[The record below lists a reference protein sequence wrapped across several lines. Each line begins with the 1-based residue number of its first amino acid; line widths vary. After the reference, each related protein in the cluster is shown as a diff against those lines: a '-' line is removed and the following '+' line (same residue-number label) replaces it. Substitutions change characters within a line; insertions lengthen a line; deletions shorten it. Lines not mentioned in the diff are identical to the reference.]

1 LENVKH
7 NELVFI
13 GDLNWDWL
21 SPVSDPFKC
30 FCDDAHLTQMIESAT
45 RPNPKHPEKSSLI
58 DLFLTNCPLKY
69 KATAVF
75 ANDISDHCVIAA
87 VRDMKLPKVKS
98 RIITK
103 MNFKSF
109 CEQAFLHDLYLCDWV
124 KVGLMP
130 DPDMALSYFKSLFLD
145 ITNKHAPL
153 RKYKVK
159 GRVNPW
165 FTDHLSDKI
174 HERNLAWATARKSK
188 CQSDWIHFRHL
199 RNKCMSLIR
208 KAKSD
213 YYIKEM
219 SDMKNTSKFWKVFKS
234 MSSST
239 SESVLPKEIRM
250 ENEIITDKTKMLY
263 ILNQH
268 FIASDKLFE
277 KEMPLKTA
285 QNSSYSEQKLPFD
298 FNVTPITINEV
309 RDALKKINIKKSP
322 GHDGL
327 DPHLLQIAAEIIA
340 EPLTHI
346 FNLTI
351 ENGQITKRFGRQPML
366 FHC

>member
-1 LENVKH
+1 
-7 NELVFI
+7 
-13 GDLNWDWL
+13 
-21 SPVSDPFKC
+21 
-30 FCDDAHLTQMIESAT
+30 MIESAT
-45 RPNPKHPEKSSLI
+45 RPDPKHPEKSSLI

-159 GRVNPW
+159 GRVDPW

-174 HERNLAWATARKSK
+174 HESNLAGATARKSK
-188 CQSDWIHFRHL
+188 SQYDWIHFRHL
-199 RNKCMSLIR
+199 RNKCMSLIP

-219 SDMKNTSKFWKVFKS
+219 SDMKNT
-234 MSSST
+234 
-239 SESVLPKEIRM
+239 
-250 ENEIITDKTKMLY
+250 
-263 ILNQH
+263 
-268 FIASDKLFE
+268 
-277 KEMPLKTA
+277 
-285 QNSSYSEQKLPFD
+285 
-298 FNVTPITINEV
+298 
-309 RDALKKINIKKSP
+309 
-322 GHDGL
+322 
-327 DPHLLQIAAEIIA
+327 
-340 EPLTHI
+340 
-346 FNLTI
+346 NLI
-351 ENGQITKRFGRQPML
+351 
-366 FHC
+366 